1 MVTTIEDNDI
11 NDNDDNDDDDGAK
24 TRYDICGIPPPLISP
39 QFGWKQ
45 PIINCTPH
53 PTLLSPQNTKIQ
65 TQKVIQIHI
74 NSANKIQQN
83 TITNCT
89 FQPTLLVLKIFAPT
103 KILCPINHNSL
114 SSNKKSHKLRR
125 TKNKAG
131 NFQSINNWIPM
142 VWRYLGGSYLYKM
155 VAVFERIREKY
166 WLVCALCSTYS

>member
-1 MVTTIEDNDI
+1 MKVVRKKVMMWWQLLKTMILMIMMMMMVLKHDMTFVAFHLHWFHRNLAENSQS
-11 NDNDDNDDDDGAK
+11 
-24 TRYDICGIPPPLISP
+24 LIVP
-39 QFGWKQ
+39 
-45 PIINCTPH
+45 TH
-53 PTLLSPQNTKIQ
+53 PTLPKSSKYKTQIQ
-65 TQKVIQIHI
+65 MPIQIHI

-142 VWRYLGGSYLYKM
+142 VWRYLGGSYLS
-155 VAVFERIREKY
+155 
-166 WLVCALCSTYS
+166 L